1 MKKNT
6 VLFCTGESG
15 SGKSFFITDILPA
28 GSFYNL
34 KSATTRPMRNDGK
47 DCHKYYFRD
56 ESYFDSEKFVTKLW
70 VNEQFWTP
78 GQPKWM
84 YGVPEFEVFNNI
96 GANFAYDVI
105 QPRYVRQMIDW
116 FKNNNLDKKY
126 EFKIMWFRPSI
137 NAKNVIQGR
146 QNMPDDSKVRE
157 ANTCGLQDIK
167 NAGLEPD
174 FYIQRLEIPGENF
187 SNYSIISKTGAKIA
201 DLSLS
206 SLMLK
211 YISSKRSK

>member
-84 YGVPEFEVFNNI
+84 YGVPE
-96 GANFAYDVI
+96 
-105 QPRYVRQMIDW
+105 
-116 FKNNNLDKKY
+116 
-126 EFKIMWFRPSI
+126 
-137 NAKNVIQGR
+137 
-146 QNMPDDSKVRE
+146 
-157 ANTCGLQDIK
+157 
-167 NAGLEPD
+167 
-174 FYIQRLEIPGENF
+174 
-187 SNYSIISKTGAKIA
+187 
-201 DLSLS
+201 
-206 SLMLK
+206 
-211 YISSKRSK
+211 